1 MSNGYE
7 EIANAALA
15 LPPDARALLAEDLIA
30 SLEASQDVIDEAW
43 RVEIERR
50 IKDIKDGKVE
60 FISGE
65 QVMSELRTQ
74 LKG

>member
-1 MSNGYE
+1 MVNGYE
-7 EIANAALA
+7 DIANAALA

-30 SLEASQDVIDEAW
+30 SLEASQDVIDESW

-50 IKDIKDGKVE
+50 IQDIKDGKVKL
-60 FISGE
+60 IPGE
-65 QVMSELRTQ
+65 QVMSELRSQ